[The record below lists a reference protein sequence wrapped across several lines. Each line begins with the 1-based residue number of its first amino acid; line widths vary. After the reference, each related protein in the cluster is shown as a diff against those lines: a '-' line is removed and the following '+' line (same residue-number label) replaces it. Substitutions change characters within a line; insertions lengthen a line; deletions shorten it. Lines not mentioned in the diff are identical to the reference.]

1 MSKALSIL
9 NNLESIAGMPF
20 KALKACR
27 INPTTRKAVMAVSV
41 NEAYDRIFPFFPNL
55 PRYENANKLAKALLS
70 QNFKLKKVGG
80 GEEKAIG
87 LALAPHKRAGDW
99 LNEPVNF
106 CVGASKDCAKACL
119 EGSGHNVIEYNQQIK
134 VCRSVALLADPEAF
148 LRLLVHAIERLDP
161 KTFIRL
167 NVLSDLPWEL
177 IAPWLFEM
185 FADRKFYDYTKV
197 FGRVPPPNYYL
208 VHSYSGYNANLC
220 KEVMRTGGSVA
231 VVSVREKPKTFW
243 GFNTINGDEHD
254 IRPIDKPNSIVWLKL
269 KSTPNNKDLAG
280 SPFFNN

>member
-1 MSKALSIL
+1 MSKALSIM

-20 KALKACR
+20 KALKACK
-27 INPTTRKAVMAVSV
+27 INPTTRKAVMAIPFE
-41 NEAYDRIFPFFPNL
+41 EAYDRIFPFFPSL
-55 PRYENANKLAKALLS
+55 TRYENANKLARALLS
-70 QNFKLKKVGG
+70 QNFKLKKIGG
-80 GEEKAIG
+80 GEERAIG

-106 CVGASKDCAKACL
+106 CVGASKDCVKACL
-119 EGSGHNVIEYNQQIK
+119 DGSGHNVLEYNQLIK
-134 VCRSVALLADPEAF
+134 VCRSVALIADPEAF
-148 LRLLVHAIERLDP
+148 LRLLVHAIDRLGP

-185 FADRKFYDYTKV
+185 FSDRQVYDYTKV
-197 FGRVPPPNYYL
+197 FGREVPGNYYL
-208 VHSYSGYNANLC
+208 VHSYSGYNANFC
-220 KEVMRTGGSVA
+220 KDVMHSGGSVA
-231 VVSVREKPKTFW
+231 VVSMRERPSSFW
-243 GFNTINGDEHD
+243 GFGTIDGDEHD

-269 KSTPNNKDLAG
+269 KSTPNNKHLIG